1 MHTATRLVRFDPAPG
16 DPNRPTS
23 TPIHQTATFAQP
35 GADEDGPYDYSRSG
49 NPTRAVLEAQL
60 ARLEQAERAFAYAS
74 GMAALSALLR
84 LVPSGGRVLAAEDLY
99 GGTHR
104 LLERVAPALGI
115 HVSRVDACDLAAVE
129 KALHAPT
136 QLVLVESPGNPLLRI
151 ADIRAIAGIAHR
163 RGALLAVDNSLLS
176 PILQNPL
183 ELGADVVAHSGTK
196 HLGGHGDVTAG
207 VLAVRRADVA
217 ATLAFHQNAEGTALA
232 PFDAWLL
239 LRGLKTLH
247 LRVEAAQRNATEVA
261 RFLATRREVTRLHWP
276 GVATH
281 PGRDVHERQARGPG
295 SVMSFET
302 GCVETSRRIVDAL
315 RCFTIA
321 VSFGNVASSVS
332 LPCRGSH
339 RAVPAAARAER
350 GLGDDL
356 VRLSIGVEDPRDLIA
371 DLAAALDD
379 AALHAAAGSAVSAP
393 STSPPA
399 PRGAGRPPR
408 PSPSRARS

>member
-1 MHTATRLVRFDPAPG
+1 MRTATRLVRFDPAPG
-16 DPNRPTS
+16 DPTRPTS

-35 GADEDGPYDYSRSG
+35 GADEDGPYDYARSG

-60 ARLEQAERAFAYAS
+60 ARIEHAERAFAYAS

-104 LLERVAPALGI
+104 LLEKVAPALGI
-115 HVSRVDACDLAAVE
+115 RVSRVDAGDPAAVE
-129 KALHAPT
+129 RALHAPT
-136 QLVLVESPGNPLLRI
+136 QLVLVETPGNPLLSI
-151 ADIRAIAGIAHR
+151 ADVRAIAEIAHR

-207 VLAVRRADVA
+207 VLAVRRADLA
-217 ATLAFHQNAEGTALA
+217 ATLAFHQNAEGSALA

-247 LRVEAAQRNATEVA
+247 LRVDAAQRNAAEVA
-261 RFLATRREVTRLHWP
+261 RFLASRCEVTRLHWP
-276 GVATH
+276 GLESH
-281 PGRDVHERQARGPG
+281 PGRDVHARQARGPG

-302 GCVETSRRIVDAL
+302 GCAETSRRIVDAL

-339 RAVPAAARAER
+339 RAVSAAARAER

-356 VRLSIGVEDPRDLIA
+356 VRLSIGVEDPRDLVA
-371 DLAAALDD
+371 DLAAAFD
-379 AALHAAAGSAVSAP
+379 AAAGGAVTSSA
-393 STSPPA
+393 SPPA
-399 PRGAGRPPR
+399 PRAARRPRR
-408 PSPSRARS
+408 PSPPRARS

>member
-1 MHTATRLVRFDPAPG
+1 MHIATDLVRFDAAPG
-16 DPNRPTS
+16 DPARPTS

-35 GADEDGPYDYSRSG
+35 GADVDGPYDYSRSG
-49 NPTRAVLEAQL
+49 NPTRDVLEGQL
-60 ARLEQAERAFAYAS
+60 ARIERASRAFAYAS

-84 LVPSGGRVLAAEDLY
+84 LVPRGGRVLAAEDLY

-104 LLERVAPALGI
+104 LLEHVAPSLG
-115 HVSRVDACDLAAVE
+115 VVVARVDATDLAAVE
-129 KALHAPT
+129 RALHAPT
-136 QLVLVESPGNPLLRI
+136 QLVLVETPGNPLLRI
-151 ADIRAIAGIAHR
+151 ADVRAIAGLAHA

-176 PILQNPL
+176 PVLQNPL
-183 ELGADVVAHSGTK
+183 ELGADVVVHSATK

-207 VLAVRRADVA
+207 VLAVRRTDLAE
-217 ATLAFHQNAEGTALA
+217 TFAFHRNAEGTALG

-247 LRVEAAQRNATEVA
+247 LRVEAAQRNAVEVA
-261 RFLATRREVTRLHWP
+261 RFLATRREATRVHWP

-295 SVMSFET
+295 SVLSFET
-302 GCVETSRRIVDAL
+302 GDAEFSRRFVDAL
-315 RCFTIA
+315 RQFTIA

-339 RAVPAAARAER
+339 RAVSAAARAER

-356 VRLSIGVEDPRDLIA
+356 VRLSIGVEDVRDLLA
-371 DLAAALDD
+371 DLESAFD
-379 AALHAAAGSAVSAP
+379 AARASAAPPLP
-393 STSPPA
+393 SSPRRRS
-399 PRGAGRPPR
+399 RGR
-408 PSPSRARS
+408 SSSRA